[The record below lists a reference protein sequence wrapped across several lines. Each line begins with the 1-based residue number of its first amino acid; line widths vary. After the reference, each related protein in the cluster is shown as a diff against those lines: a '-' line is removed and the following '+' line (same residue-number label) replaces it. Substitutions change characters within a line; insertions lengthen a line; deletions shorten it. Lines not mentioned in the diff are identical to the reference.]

1 MFDTKGHKTPIS
13 MKIPYSMYQK
23 KNRGLSP
30 IFVAYVK
37 KGQNIDCTGL
47 TTVYYLDN
55 QSIK

>member
-1 MFDTKGHKTPIS
+1 

-30 IFVAYVK
+30 TFVAYVK
-37 KGQNIDCTGL
+37 KGQKIARTEL
-47 TTVYYLDN
+47 TTVYYLDS

>member
-1 MFDTKGHKTPIS
+1 

-37 KGQNIDCTGL
+37 KGQKIARTGL